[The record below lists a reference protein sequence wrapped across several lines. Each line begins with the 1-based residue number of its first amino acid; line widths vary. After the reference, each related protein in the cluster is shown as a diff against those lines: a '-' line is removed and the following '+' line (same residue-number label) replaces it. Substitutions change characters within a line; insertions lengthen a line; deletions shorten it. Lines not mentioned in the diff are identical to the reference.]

1 MQPLKERSRV
11 LYPDGTLCKVLLDNS
26 IEVLSPDGTIYRSA
40 SVGERRAFADHMSSL
55 QKGSATKDADL
66 PQGEEAEQ
74 PGESS
79 VGRSGSRVVFS
90 GVPGEDDES
99 KANCQNAKPQDGC
112 DEDGGS
118 NGVWVVTLSSGEQY
132 VWQASKA
139 FGVGCIKKTLVEETI
154 TEEATGQQE
163 ADSVREEGK
172 KEDGKGICMPLS
184 SLEIHSS
191 IDPVTK
197 EVRQSWVLY
206 NGLAVSEWVCCLS
219 RYFNRICRANM

>member
-26 IEVLSPDGTIYRSA
+26 IESLTPYGAIYRSA
-40 SVGERRAFADHMSSL
+40 SAVERGAFADHVSL
-55 QKGSATKDADL
+55 LQRWTATKDADQ

-74 PGESS
+74 PAEGG

-99 KANCQNAKPQDGC
+99 KANCQNAEHQDGC
-112 DEDGGS
+112 DEDSGS
-118 NGVWVVTLSSGEQY
+118 NGVWVVTLTSGERY
-132 VWQASKA
+132 AWQAQKASGDGSK
-139 FGVGCIKKTLVEETI
+139 KKPLVEETI

-172 KEDGKGICMPLS
+172 KEEGKGICMPLS
-184 SLEIHSS
+184 RLEIHSS
-191 IDPVTK
+191 VDPVTK
-197 EVRQSWVLY
+197 EVRRSWVLY
-206 NGLAVSEWVCCLS
+206 NSTAVSEWVRYLS
-219 RYFNRICRANM
+219 RYVFSIEFTR